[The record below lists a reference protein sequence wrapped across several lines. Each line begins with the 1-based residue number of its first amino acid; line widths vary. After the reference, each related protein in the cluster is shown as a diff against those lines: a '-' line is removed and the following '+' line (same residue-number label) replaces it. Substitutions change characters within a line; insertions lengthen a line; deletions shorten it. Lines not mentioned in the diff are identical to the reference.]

1 MPCCLISE
9 VMAKA
14 YSLDLR
20 QKVINAIELDGMP
33 KSEAS
38 QVFCLSRNTIDL
50 WFKQRAVTGSLAAR
64 PSAKPGQGE
73 KITDWEKFRA
83 FVTANS
89 DKTQA
94 EMAAAWGGVS
104 QRTISR
110 AMQKIGFTRK
120 KKLMGTSNGMKR
132 NGPNS

>member
-1 MPCCLISE
+1 
-9 VMAKA
+9 MAKA

-20 QKVINAIELDGMP
+20 QKVIDAIELDGMP

-38 QVFCLSRNTIDL
+38 QIFRISRNTINL
-50 WFKQRAVTGSLAAR
+50 WFKQREATGSLE
-64 PSAKPGQGE
+64 AKVGAKTGQGE

-83 FVTANS
+83 FAIANT

-94 EMAAAWGGVS
+94 EMAEAWGGVS

-110 AMQKIGFTRK
+110 GLKKIGFTRK
-120 KKLMGTSNGMKR
+120 KKPTATSNAMK
-132 NGPNS
+132 

>member
-1 MPCCLISE
+1 M
-9 VMAKA
+9 
-14 YSLDLR
+14 DLR

-33 KSEAS
+33 KREAS
-38 QVFCLSRNTIDL
+38 QVFQLSRNTIDL

-64 PSAKPGQGE
+64 PGAKPGQGE

-83 FVTANS
+83 FVITNA

-94 EMAAAWGGVS
+94 EMAVAWGGVS

-110 AMQKIGFTRK
+110 AMRKIGFTRK
-120 KKLMGTSNGMKR
+120 KKLMGTSNGTKS
-132 NGPNS
+132 NGRTS

>member
-1 MPCCLISE
+1 
-9 VMAKA
+9 MAKA

-20 QKVINAIELDGMP
+20 QKVIDAIELDGMP
-33 KSEAS
+33 KGEAS
-38 QVFCLSRNTIDL
+38 QVFRISRNSIDL
-50 WFKQRAVTGSLAAR
+50 WFKQRAVSGSLAPQPR
-64 PSAKPGQGE
+64 TRRGQGE

-83 FVTANS
+83 FVAANS

-94 EMAAAWGGVS
+94 ELAEAWGGVS

-120 KKLMGTSNGMKR
+120 KKLTGTSNETKPI
-132 NGPNS
+132 GPLS